1 MVLPGPCLY
10 RTSLTLTLASAGG
23 RGSPPRTPTATPRAR
38 SQPPWRAMEAPFGGR
53 QKMRR
58 VSHKMRGFQGASVED
73 SGGQTL
79 SPLPPRAAI
88 DGKDIDIRGRPR
100 RPMKNGRGGGVKPLP
115 IPLVRW
121 GITIYAWGGHY
132 RGTCRRGGRIFP
144 WIRRI
149 RMNSV
154 IGNDP
159 HLSLLCLM
167 AQIPGQIVSRL
178 PSLPLVKG
186 RRCQRSYQ
194 APSPLIHHHAICVI
208 T

>member
-1 MVLPGPCLY
+1 MGVGIKGGMLAIKGGCSRVYLWRIQGGLLFFTCPHAPQ
-10 RTSLTLTLASAGG
+10 LTEKTLIHG
-23 RGSPPRTPTATPRAR
+23 RRP
-38 SQPPWRAMEAPFGGR
+38 
-53 QKMRR
+53 
-58 VSHKMRGFQGASVED
+58 
-73 SGGQTL
+73 GGQ
-79 SPLPPRAAI
+79 
-88 DGKDIDIRGRPR
+88 
-100 RPMKNGRGGGVKPLP
+100 MKNGRGGGVKPLP

>member
-1 MVLPGPCLY
+1 VHLWRIQGVKP
-10 RTSLTLTLASAGG
+10 SLRCPHAPQLTEKTLIHG
-23 RGSPPRTPTATPRAR
+23 RRP
-38 SQPPWRAMEAPFGGR
+38 
-53 QKMRR
+53 
-58 VSHKMRGFQGASVED
+58 
-73 SGGQTL
+73 GGQ
-79 SPLPPRAAI
+79 
-88 DGKDIDIRGRPR
+88 
-100 RPMKNGRGGGVKPLP
+100 MKNGRGGGVKPLP

-132 RGTCRRGGRIFP
+132 RGTSRRWGRVFHGFDEFCS
-144 WIRRI
+144 
-149 RMNSV
+149 NSA

-159 HLSLLCLM
+159 HLCLLCLM